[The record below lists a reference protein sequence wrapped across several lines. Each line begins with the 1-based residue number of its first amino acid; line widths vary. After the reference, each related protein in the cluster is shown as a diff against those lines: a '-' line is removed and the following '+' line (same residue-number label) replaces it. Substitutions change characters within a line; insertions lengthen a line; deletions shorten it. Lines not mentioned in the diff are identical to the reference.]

1 MLAATNL
8 EEGADPT
15 FQRRGRRAVK
25 PGPCNSALVLAV
37 GLEEERGNQMITK
50 AGGKCARCNLMDSS
64 L

>member
-50 AGGKCARCNLMDSS
+50 AGVNVQGAI
-64 L
+64 

>member
-15 FQRRGRRAVK
+15 FHRRRRTVK

-37 GLEEERGNQMITK
+37 GLEEERGNQIITK

>member
-15 FQRRGRRAVK
+15 FHRRRRTVK
-25 PGPCNSALVLAV
+25 PGPCNSALVLAM
-37 GLEEERGNQMITK
+37 GLDEERGNQMITK

-64 L
+64 P

>member
-15 FQRRGRRAVK
+15 FHRRRRTVK

-37 GLEEERGNQMITK
+37 GLKEERGNQMITK
-50 AGGKCARCNLMDSS
+50 AGGKCAR
-64 L
+64 

>member
-1 MLAATNL
+1 MVLAATNL

-15 FQRRGRRAVK
+15 FHRRRRRAVK

-50 AGGKCARCNLMDSS
+50 AAENVQDAI
-64 L
+64 

>member
-15 FQRRGRRAVK
+15 FHKRRRRT
-25 PGPCNSALVLAV
+25 ALVLAV
-37 GLEEERGNQMITK
+37 GLDEERGNQMITK

>member
-15 FQRRGRRAVK
+15 FHRRRRAVK

-50 AGGKCARCNLMDSS
+50 AGGKCAICNLMDSS

>member
-15 FQRRGRRAVK
+15 FHRRRRTVK
-25 PGPCNSALVLAV
+25 PGPCNSALVLVV
-37 GLEEERGNQMITK
+37 GLDEERGNQMITK